1 MQDHGFTLKDTEPI
15 GCINFGN
22 QPITVDKPELTLWF
36 EQKEV
41 FAQLSADEI
50 YSDDDKMIDLLNA
63 DSTSNNQEMILK
75 DEQFTNLLT
84 ALADD
89 IETNNYSE
97 GVSVDKESGGDSLL
111 DELLDDVITNK
122 PLVANAGSDMTYQS
136 EDDGSAVIILDGSAT
151 KNQQGKVITWSWTD
165 DTGREISTLTKFR
178 AKLSI
183 GIYRFE
189 LRVSDL
195 EGNSTSDSV
204 QIEVV

>member
-1 MQDHGFTLKDTEPI
+1 MTLRLI
-15 GCINFGN
+15 
-22 QPITVDKPELTLWF
+22 ITLRKYLWTR
-36 EQKEV
+36 E
-41 FAQLSADEI
+41 
-50 YSDDDKMIDLLNA
+50 SD
-63 DSTSNNQEMILK
+63 
-75 DEQFTNLLT
+75 
-84 ALADD
+84 
-89 IETNNYSE
+89 
-97 GVSVDKESGGDSLL
+97 GDSLL

-195 EGNSTSDSV
+195 EGNSTADSV